1 MDNLREL
8 LSQLKLFLR
17 FDMAVVDKLEEFEK
31 RVYALEE
38 NRKAKDQAI
47 LSLERRY
54 SELLLI
60 LKDLKQHSHI

>member
-17 FDMAVVDKLEEFEK
+17 FDMAVVDKLETHDERIYK
-31 RVYALEE
+31 LEE
-38 NRKAKDQAI
+38 NRKTKDQAI

-60 LKDLKQHSHI
+60 LKELKQHDRI

>member
-17 FDMAVVDKLEEFEK
+17 FDMAVVDKLEDFEK

-60 LKDLKQHSHI
+60 LKDLKQNQRI